1 MFTLMSAI
9 SLIILQISIFIMAL
23 LITKNYIKNNFYVRD
38 AYLAVFLVTNIINI
52 ILYVSLGNQFL
63 QIFFTVQTLL
73 VFRYLSSYIKTAS
86 IKWIA
91 TLTSSFNLM
100 FVLLTMMF
108 RDHSAVLFY
117 LWLDFFASCFF
128 MVKNKSNTVNVI
140 FKLLFS
146 LTCFAIMYTY
156 NNDILVKCF
165 LLLQNVVIL
174 TFSIIRY
181 NKLVKLEKRI

>member
-9 SLIILQISIFIMAL
+9 SLIVLQISIFIMAL

-38 AYLAVFLVTNIINI
+38 AYLAVFLIVNIINI

-63 QIFFTVQTLL
+63 QIFFTLQTLL
-73 VFRYLSSYIKTAS
+73 VFRFLSSYIKTAS

-108 RDHSAVLFY
+108 RDYSAVLFY
-117 LWLDFFASCFF
+117 LWLDFLASCFF
-128 MVKNKSNTVNVI
+128 MIKNRSNITNVI
-140 FKLLFS
+140 FKLSFS
-146 LTCFAIMYTY
+146 ATCFAIMYTY
-156 NNDILVKCF
+156 NNDILVKSF
-165 LLLQNVVIL
+165 LLLQNVIIL
-174 TFSIIRY
+174 VFSIVRY

>member
-1 MFTLMSAI
+1 MFTLMSVI

-38 AYLAVFLVTNIINI
+38 AYLAIFLVVNIINVT
-52 ILYVSLGNQFL
+52 LYISLGNQFL
-63 QIFFTVQTLL
+63 QIFFTIQTLL
-73 VFRYLSSYIKTAS
+73 IFRFLSSYIKTAS

-108 RDHSAVLFY
+108 RDNSAVLFY

-128 MVKNKSNTVNVI
+128 MIKNKSNNINVA

-146 LTCFAIMYTY
+146 LTCFTIMYTY
-156 NNDILVKCF
+156 NNDILVKSF
-165 LLLQNVVIL
+165 LLLQNAVIL
-174 TFSIIRY
+174 SFSVIRY
-181 NKLVKLEKRI
+181 NKLVKLEKKI